1 MCIDTEEEE
10 EDCQKEFLE
19 KILEKNLKTT
29 DDFLGERHFKNFFND
44 SHSTKYEHSHY
55 KQTNSHSFNRAF
67 VTEVIVVVVGFVFV
81 VVVADIYAIKTR

>member
-1 MCIDTEEEE
+1 
-10 EDCQKEFLE
+10 
-19 KILEKNLKTT
+19 LEKNLKTT

>member
-1 MCIDTEEEE
+1 LGVVVCIDTEEE

-19 KILEKNLKTT
+19 KNLEKNLKTT

-55 KQTNSHSFNRAF
+55 NNKLTH
-67 VTEVIVVVVGFVFV
+67 TVIKVLL
-81 VVVADIYAIKTR
+81 

>member
-1 MCIDTEEEE
+1 LGVVVCIDTEEE

-19 KILEKNLKTT
+19 KNLEKNLKTTT

-55 KQTNSHSFNRAF
+55 NNKLTHTQ
-67 VTEVIVVVVGFVFV
+67 
-81 VVVADIYAIKTR
+81 

>member
-1 MCIDTEEEE
+1 LSCIDTEEE

-19 KILEKNLKTT
+19 KNLEKNLKTT

-55 KQTNSHSFNRAF
+55 NNKLTHTQ
-67 VTEVIVVVVGFVFV
+67 
-81 VVVADIYAIKTR
+81 

>member
-1 MCIDTEEEE
+1 MCIDTEEE

-19 KILEKNLKTT
+19 KNLEKNLKTTT

-55 KQTNSHSFNRAF
+55 NNKLTHTQ
-67 VTEVIVVVVGFVFV
+67 
-81 VVVADIYAIKTR
+81 

>member
-1 MCIDTEEEE
+1 MCIDTEEE

-19 KILEKNLKTT
+19 KNLEKNLKTTT

-55 KQTNSHSFNRAF
+55 NNKLTHA
-67 VTEVIVVVVGFVFV
+67 VIKVLL
-81 VVVADIYAIKTR
+81 

>member
-19 KILEKNLKTT
+19 KNLEKNLKTTT

-55 KQTNSHSFNRAF
+55 NNKLTHTQ
-67 VTEVIVVVVGFVFV
+67 
-81 VVVADIYAIKTR
+81 

>member
-1 MCIDTEEEE
+1 MCIDTEEE

-19 KILEKNLKTT
+19 KNLEKNLKTT

-55 KQTNSHSFNRAF
+55 KQTHTHSNQRAF

>member
-1 MCIDTEEEE
+1 MSCIDTEEEE

-19 KILEKNLKTT
+19 KNLEKNLKTTT

-55 KQTNSHSFNRAF
+55 KQTHTHSNRAF
-67 VTEVIVVVVGFVFV
+67 VTEVIVVVGFVFV
-81 VVVADIYAIKTR
+81 VVVADIYAKTR

>member
-1 MCIDTEEEE
+1 LSCIDTEEEE

-19 KILEKNLKTT
+19 KNLEKNLKTTT

-55 KQTNSHSFNRAF
+55 NNKLTH
-67 VTEVIVVVVGFVFV
+67 TVIKVLL
-81 VVVADIYAIKTR
+81 

>member
-1 MCIDTEEEE
+1 MCIDTEEE

-19 KILEKNLKTT
+19 KNLEKNLKTTT

-55 KQTNSHSFNRAF
+55 NNKLTH
-67 VTEVIVVVVGFVFV
+67 TVIKVLL
-81 VVVADIYAIKTR
+81 

>member
-1 MCIDTEEEE
+1 MCIDTEEE

-19 KILEKNLKTT
+19 KNLEKNLKTT

-55 KQTNSHSFNRAF
+55 NNKLTHTQ
-67 VTEVIVVVVGFVFV
+67 
-81 VVVADIYAIKTR
+81 

>member
-1 MCIDTEEEE
+1 MCIDTEEE

-19 KILEKNLKTT
+19 KNLEKNLKTT

-67 VTEVIVVVVGFVFV
+67 VTEVIVVVGGFVFV

>member
-1 MCIDTEEEE
+1 MYRHRRRRRTSSERI
-10 EDCQKEFLE
+10 LE

-55 KQTNSHSFNRAF
+55 KQTHTHSNQSAF
-67 VTEVIVVVVGFVFV
+67 VTEVIVVVGFVFV
-81 VVVADIYAIKTR
+81 VVSLLIYTR

>member
-1 MCIDTEEEE
+1 MCIDTEEE

-19 KILEKNLKTT
+19 KNLEKNLKTT

-55 KQTNSHSFNRAF
+55 KQTHTTHSFNRAF

>member
-1 MCIDTEEEE
+1 MT
-10 EDCQKEFLE
+10 
-19 KILEKNLKTT
+19 
-29 DDFLGERHFKNFFND
+29 FLGERHFKNFFND

-81 VVVADIYAIKTR
+81 VVSLLIYTR

>member
-1 MCIDTEEEE
+1 VCIDTEEE

-19 KILEKNLKTT
+19 KNLEKNLKTTT

-55 KQTNSHSFNRAF
+55 NNKLTHTQ
-67 VTEVIVVVVGFVFV
+67 
-81 VVVADIYAIKTR
+81 

>member
-1 MCIDTEEEE
+1 MYRHRRRRRTSSERI
-10 EDCQKEFLE
+10 LE

-55 KQTNSHSFNRAF
+55 KQTHTHSNQSAF
-67 VTEVIVVVVGFVFV
+67 VTEVIVVVGFVFV

>member
-1 MCIDTEEEE
+1 MCIDTEEE

-19 KILEKNLKTT
+19 KNLEKNLKTT

-55 KQTNSHSFNRAF
+55 NNKLTH
-67 VTEVIVVVVGFVFV
+67 TVIKVLL
-81 VVVADIYAIKTR
+81 

>member
-1 MCIDTEEEE
+1 MCIDTEEE

-19 KILEKNLKTT
+19 KNLEKNLKTTT

-55 KQTNSHSFNRAF
+55 NNKLTQHT
-67 VTEVIVVVVGFVFV
+67 VIKVLL
-81 VVVADIYAIKTR
+81 

>member
-1 MCIDTEEEE
+1 MCIDTEEE

-19 KILEKNLKTT
+19 KNLEKNLKTT

-55 KQTNSHSFNRAF
+55 NTNSHTHSFNRAF